1 MGREWGI
8 HPALSPMPFLPLNFS
23 RHRLWLCTAVLLASA
38 ASVASAAEPGAL
50 PPRDAE
56 AKVYPTRIARSFT
69 VLYQMQRGGIRGSG
83 EFVWKR
89 TGDAYEAHLKGTVA
103 GLALINWTSQGGFDA
118 AGVAPG
124 RYVEKRLGKSAREAT
139 FVRGESRIDFSGSA
153 PDIPLVP
160 GAQDRVTWLVQL
172 QAILTADPAKAKAGG
187 RVVMPVVGVRGRA
200 ETWTFEP
207 SGAETIKTPA
217 GNLRTQKLTRVLR
230 QPDDTRAEVWVEP
243 ARQFLPVRIRLT
255 LPPFDAPLDMTLA
268 DVSG

>member
-1 MGREWGI
+1 
-8 HPALSPMPFLPLNFS
+8 MPFFPLSFS
-23 RHRLWLCTAVLLASA
+23 RHRLWLCTAALLASTA
-38 ASVASAAEPGAL
+38 FAAEPSAP

-89 TGDAYEAHLKGTVA
+89 TADAYEAHLKGTVA
-103 GLALINWTSQGGFDA
+103 GLALINWGSQGGFDA

-124 RYVEKRLGKSAREAT
+124 SYVEKRLGKSAREAT
-139 FVRGESRIDFSGSA
+139 FVRSESKIDFSGSA

-160 GAQDRVTWLVQL
+160 GAQDRVSWLVQL
-172 QAILTADPAKAKAGG
+172 QAILTADPAKAKAG
-187 RVVMPVVGVRGRA
+187 VRGRA
-200 ETWTFEP
+200 ETWIFEA
-207 SGAETIKTPA
+207 SGAETVKTPA

>member
-1 MGREWGI
+1 
-8 HPALSPMPFLPLNFS
+8 MPFSLSSFF
-23 RHRLWLCTAVLLASA
+23 RRRLWLCAAVLM
-38 ASVASAAEPGAL
+38 ASVASAAEPVA
-50 PPRDAE
+50 PPPARDAE

-83 EFVWKR
+83 EFAWKR

-103 GLALINWTSQGGFDA
+103 GLALLNWASRGGFDA
-118 AGVAPG
+118 AGVAPE
-124 RYVEKRLGKSAREAT
+124 RYVEKRLTKSAREAT
-139 FVRGESRIDFSGSA
+139 FVRSESRIDFSGSA

-160 GAQDRVTWLVQL
+160 GAQDRVSWLVQL

-187 RVVMPVVGVRGRA
+187 RVVIPVVGTRGRA
-200 ETWTFEP
+200 ETWIFEAA
-207 SGAETIKTPA
+207 GAESIKTPA
-217 GNLRTQKLTRVLR
+217 GTLRTQKLTRALR
-230 QPDDTRAEVWVEP
+230 KPDDTRAEVWVEP

>member
-160 GAQDRVTWLVQL
+160 GAQDRVSWLVQL

>member
-23 RHRLWLCTAVLLASA
+23 RHRLWLCTVVLLASA

-103 GLALINWTSQGGFDA
+103 GLALINWASQGGFDA

-124 RYVEKRLGKSAREAT
+124 HYVEKRLGKSAREAT

>member
-1 MGREWGI
+1 
-8 HPALSPMPFLPLNFS
+8 MPFFPLSFS
-23 RHRLWLCTAVLLASA
+23 RHRLWLCTAVLLALASSMA
-38 ASVASAAEPGAL
+38 AAVAEPSV
-50 PPRDAE
+50 PPARDAE

-103 GLALINWTSQGGFDA
+103 GLALINWASQGGFDA

-124 RYVEKRLGKSAREAT
+124 SYVEKRLGKSAREAT
-139 FVRGESRIDFSGSA
+139 FVRSESKIDFSGSA

-160 GAQDRVTWLVQL
+160 GAQDRVSWLVQL

-200 ETWTFEP
+200 ETWIFEA
-207 SGAETIKTPA
+207 SGAETVKTPA